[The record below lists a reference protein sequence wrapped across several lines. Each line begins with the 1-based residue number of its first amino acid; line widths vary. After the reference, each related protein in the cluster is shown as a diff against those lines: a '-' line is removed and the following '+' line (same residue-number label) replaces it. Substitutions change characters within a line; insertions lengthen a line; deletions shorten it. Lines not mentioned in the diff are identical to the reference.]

1 MKFCICLVKKLVW
14 VLPERNEEKPIQS
27 QITLETQL
35 KMVLLFVFPPF
46 FICSYLNFWQITFTI
61 VQDFRI

>member
-1 MKFCICLVKKLVW
+1 MKFCICLVKKLVR

-35 KMVLLFVFPPF
+35 KMVLLFVFPSF

>member
-1 MKFCICLVKKLVW
+1 MKFCICLVEKLVR
-14 VLPERNEEKPIQS
+14 VLPERSEEKPIQS

-35 KMVLLFVFPPF
+35 KMVLLFVFPSF
-46 FICSYLNFWQITFTI
+46 SICSYLNFWQITFTI

>member
-1 MKFCICLVKKLVW
+1 MKFCICLVKKLVRF
-14 VLPERNEEKPIQS
+14 LPERSEEKPIQS

-35 KMVLLFVFPPF
+35 KMVLLFVFPSF

>member
-1 MKFCICLVKKLVW
+1 MKFCICLVEKLVW
-14 VLPERNEEKPIQS
+14 VLPERREEKPIQS
-27 QITLETQL
+27 QITLETQ
-35 KMVLLFVFPPF
+35 MVLLFVFPSF

>member
-27 QITLETQL
+27 QITLETQ
-35 KMVLLFVFPPF
+35 MVLLFVFPSF

>member
-1 MKFCICLVKKLVW
+1 MKFCICLVEKLVR
-14 VLPERNEEKPIQS
+14 VLPERSEEKPIQS
-27 QITLETQL
+27 QITLETQ
-35 KMVLLFVFPPF
+35 MVLLFVFPSF

>member
-35 KMVLLFVFPPF
+35 KMVLLFVFLSF

>member
-35 KMVLLFVFPPF
+35 KMVLLFVFPSF

>member
-1 MKFCICLVKKLVW
+1 MKFCICLVEKLVW
-14 VLPERNEEKPIQS
+14 VLPERSEEKPIQS
-27 QITLETQL
+27 QITLETQ
-35 KMVLLFVFPPF
+35 MVLLFVFPSF

>member
-1 MKFCICLVKKLVW
+1 MNFCICLVEKLVR
-14 VLPERNEEKPIQS
+14 VLPERSEEKPIQS
-27 QITLETQL
+27 QITLETQ
-35 KMVLLFVFPPF
+35 MVLLFVFPSF

>member
-1 MKFCICLVKKLVW
+1 MKFCIYLVEKSVR
-14 VLPERNEEKPIQS
+14 VLPERSEEKPIQS

-35 KMVLLFVFPPF
+35 KMVLLFVFPSF

>member
-1 MKFCICLVKKLVW
+1 MKFCICLVKKLVR
-14 VLPERNEEKPIQS
+14 VLPEGSEEKPIQS

-35 KMVLLFVFPPF
+35 KMVLLFVFPSF

>member
-1 MKFCICLVKKLVW
+1 MKFYICLVKKLVR
-14 VLPERNEEKPIQS
+14 VLPERSEEKPIQS

-35 KMVLLFVFPPF
+35 KMVLLFVFPSF

>member
-1 MKFCICLVKKLVW
+1 MKFCICLVEKLVR
-14 VLPERNEEKPIQS
+14 VLVPERSEEKPIQS
-27 QITLETQL
+27 QITLETQ
-35 KMVLLFVFPPF
+35 MVLLFVFPSF

>member
-1 MKFCICLVKKLVW
+1 MKFCICLVEKLVR
-14 VLPERNEEKPIQS
+14 VLPKRSEEKPIQS

-35 KMVLLFVFPPF
+35 KMVLLFVFPSF

>member
-1 MKFCICLVKKLVW
+1 MKFCICFVKKLVR
-14 VLPERNEEKPIQS
+14 VLPESSEEKPIQS

-35 KMVLLFVFPPF
+35 KMVLLFVFPSF

>member
-1 MKFCICLVKKLVW
+1 MKFCFYLVEKLVR
-14 VLPERNEEKPIQS
+14 VLPERSEEKPIQS

-35 KMVLLFVFPPF
+35 KMVLLFVFPSF

>member
-1 MKFCICLVKKLVW
+1 MKFCICLVEKLVR
-14 VLPERNEEKPIQS
+14 VLPERSEEKPIQS
-27 QITLETQL
+27 QITLEIQ
-35 KMVLLFVFPPF
+35 MVLLFVFPSF

>member
-1 MKFCICLVKKLVW
+1 MKFCICLVEKLVR
-14 VLPERNEEKPIQS
+14 VLPEHSEEKPIQS
-27 QITLETQL
+27 QITIETQL
-35 KMVLLFVFPPF
+35 KMVLLFVFPSF

>member
-35 KMVLLFVFPPF
+35 KMVLLFVFPSF
-46 FICSYLNFWQITFTI
+46 FICSYLNFWQITFKI

>member
-35 KMVLLFVFPPF
+35 KMVLLFVFPSF
-46 FICSYLNFWQITFTI
+46 SICSYLNFWQITFTI

>member
-1 MKFCICLVKKLVW
+1 MKFCICLVEKLVR
-14 VLPERNEEKPIQS
+14 VLPERSEEKPIQS
-27 QITLETQL
+27 QITPETQ
-35 KMVLLFVFPPF
+35 MVLLFVFPSF